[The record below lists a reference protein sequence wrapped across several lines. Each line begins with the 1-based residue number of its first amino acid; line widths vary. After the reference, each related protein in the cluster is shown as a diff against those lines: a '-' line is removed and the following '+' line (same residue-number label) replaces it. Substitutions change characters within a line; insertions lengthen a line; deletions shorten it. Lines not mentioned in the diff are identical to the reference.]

1 MMIGREGVHSVIAE
15 KDGNIVGSNFIR
27 ISGVVG
33 GIGPITV
40 DPSCQNASVGK
51 RLMQEVIQ
59 FGLGRGLSSMR
70 LVQAAFHNRSLSLY
84 TKLGFDVME
93 PLAVLQG
100 APLNISVPGYEVR
113 LATTSDIGDC
123 DNLHFAIHGCTRTN
137 DLQMGIDQGL
147 ARVVHHNGRITGYS
161 TMLGF
166 SGHSLGE
173 SNEDLKALIGAATG
187 FQGPGFIIPI
197 RNSELFRWCL
207 NNGLR
212 VVQPLNLMSMGLYK
226 EPAGAF
232 LPSILY

>member
-1 MMIGREGVHSVIAE
+1 
-15 KDGNIVGSNFIR
+15 
-27 ISGVVG
+27 
-33 GIGPITV
+33 
-40 DPSCQNASVGK
+40 
-51 RLMQEVIQ
+51 
-59 FGLGRGLSSMR
+59 MR